1 MRIKLKTMLPLLL
14 TILSLWV
21 GAIPA
26 QAASTYDTYTY
37 DIYGRAKITPDAYLP
52 LALDPTLDIFQDEL
66 VDPSDLFVDSKG
78 NIYVVNTGKNE
89 IIAYNPDYSRK
100 QIYNGYYADGE
111 MREFKRPEGIF
122 VTDDGLLYI
131 ADTENKQLVVLEESG
146 AYVKTL
152 AESNQDIMS
161 TVTNYAPIAVAV
173 DSADRIY
180 VVSRNATVG
189 VICMDQEGTVQGFLG
204 APPVSANLW
213 ERFWRMF
220 QSEEQRERSK
230 LYIPNQFNNLT
241 IDSDNFL
248 YVTTD
253 KISPSDQYAAAASWV
268 NVSNNAPVKKLSPS
282 GANILPMGGF
292 FPPYGDIEVRH
303 SGISA
308 ADIRPSRFADIAV
321 AENGQYSILDYEYKR
336 VFTYSPQGE
345 LLYAFGKRDGT
356 QVGTF
361 SNPSAIAYKG
371 TDILVLD
378 KSNGNINIFYRTSY
392 GDGIAQAISLQES
405 REFEQAREV
414 WADLLHQN
422 SNLDIAHIGIG
433 NTYYRQG
440 DYKAAM
446 ESFKTAGVQS
456 QYSKAYAEYRKDL
469 IRQNF
474 GWIVLAVLVIGA
486 GVWFF
491 SRWLRAINR
500 RVYVQGEKPRLSSAM
515 ATNFRLLVRPLKVY
529 NEMTINKEGSIVY
542 ATIILGLTVLTFLFQ
557 NSASGYLFSSTG
569 GSSPVSIVV
578 IVLLLFGLWCVC
590 NWALTTLMDGEG
602 SLLRIYIV
610 SAYALLPIPLLLI
623 PQTLLSH
630 VLTYDE
636 NGLYALFGSLAVAWV
651 GLLLFFGTLS
661 VHDYTFGKNILAIIM
676 IIAFMIFVVF
686 IGLLFTDLIQ
696 RMVNFIISIYN
707 EIHYRL

>member
-1 MRIKLKTMLPLLL
+1 MRIKFKTALPPLLVA
-14 TILSLWV
+14 LSLWLC
-21 GAIPA
+21 AIPVN
-26 QAASTYDTYTY
+26 AASTYDTYTY
-37 DIYGRAKITPDAYLP
+37 DYYGRAKITPDAYLP
-52 LALDPTLDIFQDEL
+52 LSLEPSLDIFRDEL
-66 VDPSDLFVDSKG
+66 VDPSDLFVDSRG

-100 QIYNGYYADGE
+100 HIYDGYYADGE
-111 MREFKRPEGIF
+111 QQSFKRPEGIF

-131 ADTENKQLVVLEESG
+131 ADTENKQIVVLEESG

-152 AESNQDIMS
+152 AESKQDIMA
-161 TVTNYAPIAVAV
+161 TVTNYAPIAVVV
-173 DSADRIY
+173 DTAGRIY

-189 VICMDQEGTVQGFLG
+189 VICMDQEGGVQGFLG

-220 QSEEQRERSK
+220 QSDAQKERNK

-241 IDSDNFL
+241 IDKNNFL

-253 KISPSDQYAAAASWV
+253 KIKPSDQYAAVAFWTG
-268 NVSNNAPVKKLSPS
+268 VSNNAPVKKLSPS
-282 GANILPMGGF
+282 GANILPMNGF
-292 FPPYGDIEVRH
+292 YPPYGDIEVRH
-303 SGISA
+303 SGISST
-308 ADIRPSRFADIAV
+308 DIRPSRFADIAV
-321 AENGQYSILDYEYKR
+321 ADNGQYSILDYEYKR

-378 KSNGNINIFYRTSY
+378 KSNGNINVFYRTSY
-392 GDGIAQAISLQES
+392 GDSIAEAISLQES
-405 REFEQAREV
+405 REFDQARTI

-440 DYKAAM
+440 EYKLAM
-446 ESFKTAGVQS
+446 ESYKTAGVQT
-456 QYSKAYAEYRKDL
+456 QYSKAFAEYRKDL

-474 GWIVLAVLVIGA
+474 GWILLGVLAAGGA
-486 GVWFF
+486 VWLFA
-491 SRWLRAINR
+491 RWLSTINR
-500 RVYVQGEKPRLSSAM
+500 RVYAEGEKPRLSSAM

-529 NEMTINKEGSIVY
+529 NEMTINRQGSVGY
-542 ATIILGLTVLTFLFQ
+542 ATIILALTTLTFLFQ
-557 NSASGYLFSSTG
+557 NSASGYLFSGAG
-569 GSSPVSIVV
+569 GSSPVSIVF
-578 IVLLLFGLWCVC
+578 IVLLLFGLWCIC

-602 SLLRIYIV
+602 NLRRIYIA

-630 VLTYDE
+630 ILSYNE
-636 NGLYALFGSLAVAWV
+636 SGLYALFGTLAFAWV
-651 GLLLFFGTLS
+651 ALLLFFGTLA
-661 VHDYTFGKNILAIIM
+661 VHDYTFGKNIVAVVMILAFIL
-676 IIAFMIFVVF
+676 FVVF
-686 IGLLFTDLIQ
+686 LGLLFTDLIQ
-696 RMVNFIISIYN
+696 RMVNFVVSIYN
-707 EIHYRL
+707 EVHYRL